1 MVSPLKMKMDLLESP
16 MTKYF
21 IYIFLLF
28 MTALS
33 PFAGTAT
40 LDFSTL
46 FDTGS
51 LSQRIFLELRL
62 PRILLA
68 FVVGGT
74 LALAGL
80 LFQTLFR
87 NALMTP
93 FTLGVSGGAVLGAG
107 ISIKLGLGL
116 IFGISA
122 VSVFGF
128 IGALSTVVLLIV
140 LSRYLKRAE
149 QESLLL
155 LGIALSFFYT
165 SALMVIFYLSSF
177 TETATIMRFTMGSLS
192 IVGYES
198 VIIISIIAAVLL
210 GTLYL
215 KRFELQILAISDEQ
229 ASLKGINTKQL
240 TYFFLLITS
249 LAIGVLVSLTGP
261 IGFIGL
267 IIPHMIRKLYQRP
280 VSQLIFPV
288 FFLGGLFLLACDT
301 LARFFSTG
309 SEIPIG
315 VITALIGGPFFIYL
329 IISKQ
334 R

>member
-1 MVSPLKMKMDLLESP
+1 MPKILLWTVLFGFTIISPFIGTANLDLNTLLES
-16 MTKYF
+16 
-21 IYIFLLF
+21 
-28 MTALS
+28 S
-33 PFAGTAT
+33 
-40 LDFSTL
+40 
-46 FDTGS
+46 S

-107 ISIKLGLGL
+107 IAIKLGLGL
-116 IFGISA
+116 ILGISA
-122 VSVFGF
+122 VSLFGF
-128 IGALSTVVLLIV
+128 IGALSTVILLIV
-140 LSRYLKRAE
+140 LSHYLKRAE

-155 LGIALSFFYT
+155 LGIALSFFYS
-165 SALMVIFYLSSF
+165 SALMIIFYLSSF

-192 IVGYES
+192 VVGYDS
-198 VIIISIIAAVLL
+198 VISISIIAGILLSVLWM
-210 GTLYL
+210 

-229 ASLKGINTKQL
+229 ASLKGIDTKKL
-240 TYFFLLITS
+240 TYVFLAISS

-267 IIPHMIRKLYQRP
+267 IIPHMIRKLYQKS
-280 VSQLIFPV
+280 VSQLIIPV
-288 FFLGGLFLLACDT
+288 FILGGLFLLACDT
-301 LARFFSTG
+301 VARYFSTG

-315 VITALIGGPFFIYL
+315 VVTALIGGPFFIYL

>member
-1 MVSPLKMKMDLLESP
+1 MHRLVWVLL
-16 MTKYF
+16 
-21 IYIFLLF
+21 IVLAL
-28 MTALS
+28 LS
-33 PFAGTAT
+33 PFSGTAT
-40 LDFSTL
+40 LDMNAL
-46 FDTGS
+46 FEAGS

-68 FVVGGT
+68 FAAGGT

-107 ISIKLGLGL
+107 IAIKLGLG
-116 IFGISA
+116 IAFGISA
-122 VSVFGF
+122 VSLFGF
-128 IGALSTVVLLIV
+128 TGAFSTVILLIV

-192 IVGYES
+192 IVGYDNVITVS
-198 VIIISIIAAVLL
+198 VFAALLLLVLW
-210 GTLYL
+210 L
-215 KRFELQILAISDEQ
+215 KRFELQLLSISDEQ
-229 ASLKGINTKQL
+229 ASLKGVNTKQL
-240 TYFFLLITS
+240 TYLFLIITS

-267 IIPHMIRKLYQRP
+267 IIPHMLRKLYQRP
-280 VSQLIFPV
+280 VSSLILPV
-288 FFLGGLFLLACDT
+288 FILGGLFLLACDT
-301 LARFFSTG
+301 VARYFSTG

-315 VITALIGGPFFIYL
+315 VVTALIGGPFFIYL

>member
-1 MVSPLKMKMDLLESP
+1 MPKLVWSVL
-16 MTKYF
+16 
-21 IYIFLLF
+21 ILF
-28 MTALS
+28 AFLS
-33 PFAGTAT
+33 PFIGTAN
-40 LDFSTL
+40 LDFNAL
-46 FDTGS
+46 FEAGS

-68 FVVGGT
+68 FVTGGT

-107 ISIKLGLGL
+107 LAIKLGLSVTL
-116 IFGISA
+116 GISA
-122 VSVFGF
+122 VSLFGF
-128 IGALSTVVLLIV
+128 TGAFSTVILLIV
-140 LSRYLKRAE
+140 LSKYLKKAE

-192 IVGYES
+192 IVGYDN
-198 VIIISIIAAVLL
+198 VIFIAVFAGLL
-210 GTLYL
+210 LVSLWL
-215 KRFELQILAISDEQ
+215 KRFELQLLSISDEQ
-229 ASLKGINTKQL
+229 ASLKGVNTKQL
-240 TYFFLLITS
+240 TYFFLIITS

-267 IIPHMIRKLYQRP
+267 IIPHMLRKLYQRP
-280 VSQLIFPV
+280 VSDLIVPV
-288 FFLGGLFLLACDT
+288 FILGGLFLLACDT
-301 LARFFSTG
+301 IARYLSTG

-315 VITALIGGPFFIYL
+315 VVTALIGGPFFIYL

>member
-1 MVSPLKMKMDLLESP
+1 MNKIYLWVILL
-16 MTKYF
+16 
-21 IYIFLLF
+21 IL
-28 MTALS
+28 TALS

-40 LDFSTL
+40 LDFNTL
-46 FDTGS
+46 FEAGS

-68 FVVGGT
+68 FSVGGT

-116 IFGISA
+116 ILGISA
-122 VSVFGF
+122 VSLFGF
-128 IGALSTVVLLIV
+128 IGAVSTVVLLII

-192 IVGYES
+192 VVGYED
-198 VIIISIIAAVLL
+198 VITSSIFATILVL
-210 GTLYL
+210 TLWFN
-215 KRFELQILAISDEQ
+215 RFELQLLSISDEQ
-229 ASLKGINTKQL
+229 ASLKGVNTKKL
-240 TYFFLLITS
+240 TYFFLIITS
-249 LAIGVLVSLTGP
+249 LCIGVLVSLTGP

-267 IIPHMIRKLYQRP
+267 IIPHMIKRLYQRA
-280 VSQLIFPV
+280 VSSLIFPV
-288 FFLGGLFLLACDT
+288 FILGGLFLLACDT
-301 LARFFSTG
+301 FARFLSSG

>member
-1 MVSPLKMKMDLLESP
+1 MPKLVWSVL
-16 MTKYF
+16 
-21 IYIFLLF
+21 ILF
-28 MTALS
+28 AFLS
-33 PFAGTAT
+33 PFIGTAN
-40 LDFSTL
+40 LDFNAL
-46 FDTGS
+46 FEAGS

-68 FVVGGT
+68 FVTGGT

-107 ISIKLGLGL
+107 LAIKLGLSVTL
-116 IFGISA
+116 GISA
-122 VSVFGF
+122 VSLFGF
-128 IGALSTVVLLIV
+128 TGAFSTVILLIV
-140 LSRYLKRAE
+140 LSKYLKKAE

-192 IVGYES
+192 IVGYDN
-198 VIIISIIAAVLL
+198 VIFIAVFAGLL
-210 GTLYL
+210 LVSLWL
-215 KRFELQILAISDEQ
+215 KRFELQLLSISDEQ
-229 ASLKGINTKQL
+229 ASLKGVNTKQL
-240 TYFFLLITS
+240 TYFFLIITS

-267 IIPHMIRKLYQRP
+267 IIPHMLRKLYQRP
-280 VSQLIFPV
+280 VSDLIVPV
-288 FFLGGLFLLACDT
+288 FILGGLFLLACDT
-301 LARFFSTG
+301 IARYLSTG

-315 VITALIGGPFFIYL
+315 VVTALIGGPFFIYL

-334 R
+334 K

>member
-1 MVSPLKMKMDLLESP
+1 MHKLVWSVL
-16 MTKYF
+16 
-21 IYIFLLF
+21 ILF
-28 MTALS
+28 AILS
-33 PFAGTAT
+33 PFIGTAS
-40 LDFSTL
+40 LDLDAL
-46 FDTGS
+46 FKAGS

-68 FVVGGT
+68 FVTGGT

-107 ISIKLGLGL
+107 IAIKLGLSVTL
-116 IFGISA
+116 GISA
-122 VSVFGF
+122 VSLFGF
-128 IGALSTVVLLIV
+128 TGAFSTVILLIV
-140 LSRYLKRAE
+140 LSKYLKKAE

-192 IVGYES
+192 IVGYDN
-198 VIIISIIAAVLL
+198 VIFIAVFAGLL
-210 GTLYL
+210 LVSLWL
-215 KRFELQILAISDEQ
+215 KRFELQLLSISDEQ
-229 ASLKGINTKQL
+229 ASLKGVNTKQL
-240 TYFFLLITS
+240 TYFFLIITS

-267 IIPHMIRKLYQRP
+267 IIPHMLRKLYQRP
-280 VSQLIFPV
+280 VSDLIVPV
-288 FFLGGLFLLACDT
+288 FILGGLFLLACDT
-301 LARFFSTG
+301 ITRYLSTG

-315 VITALIGGPFFIYL
+315 VVTALIGGPFFIYL

>member
-1 MVSPLKMKMDLLESP
+1 
-16 MTKYF
+16 
-21 IYIFLLF
+21 
-28 MTALS
+28 
-33 PFAGTAT
+33 
-40 LDFSTL
+40 
-46 FDTGS
+46 S

-107 ISIKLGLGL
+107 IAIKLGVGL
-116 IFGISA
+116 IVGISA
-122 VSVFGF
+122 VSLFGF
-128 IGALSTVVLLIV
+128 IGALSTVILLIV
-140 LSRYLKRAE
+140 LSHYLKRAE

-155 LGIALSFFYT
+155 LGIALSFFYS
-165 SALMVIFYLSSF
+165 SALMIIFYLSSF

-192 IVGYES
+192 VVGYDS
-198 VIIISIIAAVLL
+198 VISISIIAGILLSVLWM
-210 GTLYL
+210 

-229 ASLKGINTKQL
+229 ASLKGIDTKKL
-240 TYFFLLITS
+240 TYVFLAISS

-267 IIPHMIRKLYQRP
+267 IIPHMIRKLYQKS
-280 VSQLIFPV
+280 VSQLILPV
-288 FFLGGLFLLACDT
+288 FILGGLFLLACDT
-301 LARFFSTG
+301 VARYFSTG

-315 VITALIGGPFFIYL
+315 VVTALIGGPFFIYL

>member
-1 MVSPLKMKMDLLESP
+1 MNKVI
-16 MTKYF
+16 
-21 IYIFLLF
+21 IYAVLVF
-28 MTALS
+28 MTLLS

-40 LDFSTL
+40 LDFNSI
-46 FDTGS
+46 FQTGS
-51 LSQRIFLELRL
+51 LSQHIFLELRL

-68 FVVGGT
+68 FLVGGV

-87 NALMTP
+87 NTLMTP

-107 ISIKLGLGL
+107 IAIKLGLGL
-116 IFGISA
+116 ILGISA
-122 VSVFGF
+122 VSFFGF
-128 IGALSTVVLLIV
+128 IGALSTIILLIT

-198 VIIISIIAAVLL
+198 VLSIFIISGILL
-210 GTLYL
+210 MTLYL

-240 TYFFLLITS
+240 TYLFLVITS
-249 LAIGVLVSLTGP
+249 LAIGILVSLTGP

-267 IIPHMIRKLYQRP
+267 IIPHMIRKLYQVP
-280 VSQLIFPV
+280 VSQLIFPI
-288 FFLGGLFLLACDT
+288 FIFGGLFLLACDT
-301 LARFFSTG
+301 LARYFSTG

-315 VITALIGGPFFIYL
+315 VVTALIGGPFFIYL

>member
-1 MVSPLKMKMDLLESP
+1 MSSYLIWLTLL
-16 MTKYF
+16 
-21 IYIFLLF
+21 LL
-28 MTALS
+28 ALLS
-33 PFAGTAT
+33 PFAGTAS
-40 LDFSTL
+40 LDFNAL
-46 FDTGS
+46 FETGS
-51 LSQRIFLELRL
+51 LSQRIFMELRL

-68 FVVGGT
+68 FIAGGT

-87 NALMTP
+87 NSLMTP

-107 ISIKLGLGL
+107 VAIKLGLS
-116 IFGISA
+116 IVFGISA
-122 VSVFGF
+122 ISFFGF
-128 IGALSTVVLLIV
+128 IGAFSTVVLLII
-140 LSRYLKRAE
+140 LSRYLKKAE

-192 IVGYES
+192 IVGYET
-198 VIIISIIAAVLL
+198 VITTSLFAGILL
-210 GTLYL
+210 LTLWL
-215 KRFELQILAISDEQ
+215 RRFELQLLSISEEQ
-229 ASLKGINTKQL
+229 ASLKGVNTRQL
-240 TYFFLLITS
+240 TYLFLLISS

-267 IIPHMIRKLYQRP
+267 IIPHMLRKIYQRP
-280 VSQLIFPV
+280 VASLIIPV
-288 FFLGGLFLLACDT
+288 FVLGGLFLLACDT
-301 LARFFSTG
+301 IARFFSTG

-315 VITALIGGPFFIYL
+315 VVTALIGGPFFIYL
-329 IISKQ
+329 IISRQ

>member
-1 MVSPLKMKMDLLESP
+1 MPSYLIWI
-16 MTKYF
+16 F
-21 IYIFLLF
+21 FLLL
-28 MTALS
+28 ALLS

-40 LDFSTL
+40 LDFNAL
-46 FDTGS
+46 FETGS

-68 FVVGGT
+68 FISGGT

-107 ISIKLGLGL
+107 IAIKLGVSVAL
-116 IFGISA
+116 GISA
-122 VSVFGF
+122 ISLFGF
-128 IGALSTVVLLIV
+128 MGAFSTVVLLIV

-192 IVGYES
+192 IVGYDT
-198 VIIISIIAAVLL
+198 VITTSIFAGILL
-210 GTLYL
+210 STLWL
-215 KRFELQILAISDEQ
+215 KRFELQLLSISEEQ
-229 ASLKGINTKQL
+229 ASLKGINTQQM
-240 TYFFLLITS
+240 TYLFLIISS

-267 IIPHMIRKLYQRP
+267 IIPHMLRKIYQRP
-280 VSQLIFPV
+280 VSSLILPTFI
-288 FFLGGLFLLACDT
+288 LGGLFLLACDT
-301 LARFFSTG
+301 LARYFSTG

-329 IISKQ
+329 IISRQ

>member
-1 MVSPLKMKMDLLESP
+1 MVYLVYLMSKVYLWVPLILL
-16 MTKYF
+16 M
-21 IYIFLLF
+21 L
-28 MTALS
+28 LS
-33 PFAGTAT
+33 PFVGIMD
-40 LDFSTL
+40 LDYSSL
-46 FDTGS
+46 LKANS

-68 FVVGGT
+68 FCVGGT

-93 FTLGVSGGAVLGAG
+93 FTLGVSGGAVLGAA

-116 IFGISA
+116 IIGISA
-122 VSVFGF
+122 VSLFGF
-128 IGALSTVVLLIV
+128 IGAVSTVILLII
-140 LSRYLKRAE
+140 LSKYLKKSG

-155 LGIALSFFYT
+155 IGIALSFFYT

-177 TETATIMRFTMGSLS
+177 TENATIMRFTMGSLS
-192 IVGYES
+192 VVGYES
-198 VIIISIIAAVLL
+198 IIPASIFSFILL
-210 GTLYL
+210 LILYL

-229 ASLKGINTKQL
+229 ASLKGIDTKRL
-240 TYFFLLITS
+240 TYFFLIITS
-249 LAIGVLVSLTGP
+249 LSIGVLVSLTGP

-267 IIPHMIRKLYQRP
+267 IIPHMIKRIYQRP
-280 VSQLIFPV
+280 VSELIFPV
-288 FFLGGLFLLACDT
+288 FILGGLFLLACDT
-301 LARFFSTG
+301 LARYLSTT

-334 R
+334 K

>member
-1 MVSPLKMKMDLLESP
+1 MSKYLLW
-16 MTKYF
+16 
-21 IYIFLLF
+21 
-28 MTALS
+28 TALLIFALAS
-33 PFAGTAT
+33 PFVGIAT
-40 LDFSTL
+40 LDIDTIL
-46 FDTGS
+46 ETGS
-51 LSQRIFLELRL
+51 LSHRIFFDLRL

-68 FVVGGT
+68 FMVGGS

-107 ISIKLGLGL
+107 IAIKLGLDITL
-116 IFGISA
+116 GISA
-122 VSVFGF
+122 ISLFGF
-128 IGALSTVVLLIV
+128 GGALFTIVLLII
-140 LSRYLKRAE
+140 LSRYLLKAR

-192 IVGYES
+192 IVGYTN
-198 VIIISIIAAVLL
+198 VIIISVASIFLL
-210 GTLYL
+210 LL
-215 KRFELQILAISDEQ
+215 LWFKRFELQLLALSDEQ
-229 ASLKGINTKQL
+229 AALKGIDTQKL
-240 TYFFLLITS
+240 SYFLLLVTS
-249 LAIGVLVSLTGP
+249 IIIGILVSLTGP

-267 IIPHMIRKLYQRP
+267 IIPHMIRRLYQKSV
-280 VSQLIFPV
+280 VSLIVPV
-288 FFLGGLFLLACDT
+288 FVLGGLFLLACDT
-301 LARFFSTG
+301 VARFFSTS

-329 IISKQ
+329 IISRQ

>member
-1 MVSPLKMKMDLLESP
+1 MSRTLWMLL
-16 MTKYF
+16 
-21 IYIFLLF
+21 LVL
-28 MTALS
+28 ALLS
-33 PFAGTAT
+33 PFAGTAK
-40 LDFSTL
+40 LDLSAL
-46 FDTGS
+46 FEAGS

-68 FVVGGT
+68 FFTGGT

-116 IFGISA
+116 VFGISA
-122 VSVFGF
+122 VSLFGF
-128 IGALSTVVLLIV
+128 VGAFSTVLLLIL
-140 LSRYLKRAE
+140 LSRYLKKAE

-155 LGIALSFFYT
+155 LGIALSFFYS

-192 IVGYES
+192 VVGYS
-198 VIIISIIAAVLL
+198 HVITVSFFAAMLL
-210 GTLYL
+210 FALWL
-215 KRFELQILAISDEQ
+215 KRFELQLLSISDEQ
-229 ASLKGINTKQL
+229 AALKGVNTQRL
-240 TYFFLLITS
+240 TYLFLLITS

-261 IGFIGL
+261 IGFVGL
-267 IIPHMIRKLYQRP
+267 IIPHMMRKLCRKP
-280 VSQLIFPV
+280 LSSLIVPV

-301 LARFFSTG
+301 VARFFSSG

-315 VITALIGGPFFIYL
+315 VVTALVGGPFFIYL

-334 R
+334 KS

>member
-1 MVSPLKMKMDLLESP
+1 MPSYLIWI
-16 MTKYF
+16 F
-21 IYIFLLF
+21 FLLL
-28 MTALS
+28 ALLS

-40 LDFSTL
+40 LDFNAL
-46 FDTGS
+46 FETGS

-68 FVVGGT
+68 FISGGT

-107 ISIKLGLGL
+107 IAIKLGVSVAL
-116 IFGISA
+116 GISA
-122 VSVFGF
+122 ISLFGF
-128 IGALSTVVLLIV
+128 MGAFSTVVLLIV

-192 IVGYES
+192 IVGYDT
-198 VIIISIIAAVLL
+198 VITTSIFAGILL
-210 GTLYL
+210 STLWL
-215 KRFELQILAISDEQ
+215 KRFELQLLSISEEQ
-229 ASLKGINTKQL
+229 ASLKGINTQQM
-240 TYFFLLITS
+240 TYLFLIISS

-267 IIPHMIRKLYQRP
+267 IIPHMLRKIYQRP
-280 VSQLIFPV
+280 VSSLILPTFI
-288 FFLGGLFLLACDT
+288 LGGLFLLACDT
-301 LARFFSTG
+301 LARYFSTA

-329 IISKQ
+329 IISRQ

>member
-1 MVSPLKMKMDLLESP
+1 MHRLVWVLL
-16 MTKYF
+16 
-21 IYIFLLF
+21 IFLAL
-28 MTALS
+28 LS
-33 PFAGTAT
+33 PFSGTAT
-40 LDFSTL
+40 LDMGTL
-46 FDTGS
+46 FETDS

-68 FVVGGT
+68 FAAGGT

-107 ISIKLGLGL
+107 MAIKLGLS
-116 IFGISA
+116 IAFGISA
-122 VSVFGF
+122 VSLFGF
-128 IGALSTVVLLIV
+128 IGAFSTVVLLIV

-192 IVGYES
+192 IVGYDNVIAVS
-198 VIIISIIAAVLL
+198 VFAALLLLVLWI
-210 GTLYL
+210 
-215 KRFELQILAISDEQ
+215 KRFELQLLSISDEQ
-229 ASLKGINTKQL
+229 ASLKGVNTKQL
-240 TYFFLLITS
+240 TYLFLIITS

-267 IIPHMIRKLYQRP
+267 IIPHMLRKLHQRP
-280 VSQLIFPV
+280 VSSLILPV
-288 FFLGGLFLLACDT
+288 FVLGGLFLLACDT
-301 LARFFSTG
+301 VARFFSTG

-315 VITALIGGPFFIYL
+315 VVTALIGGPFFIYL

>member
-1 MVSPLKMKMDLLESP
+1 MYKLILSFL
-16 MTKYF
+16 
-21 IYIFLLF
+21 IFL
-28 MTALS
+28 ALIS
-33 PFAGTAT
+33 PFVGTAT
-40 LDFSTL
+40 LDINALLETS
-46 FDTGS
+46 S

-68 FVVGGT
+68 FVAGGT

-107 ISIKLGLGL
+107 IAIKLGLG
-116 IFGISA
+116 ITFGISA
-122 VSVFGF
+122 VSLFGF
-128 IGALSTVVLLIV
+128 TGAFSTVVLLIV

-192 IVGYES
+192 IVGYDN
-198 VIIISIIAAVLL
+198 VITISIFGAILL
-210 GTLYL
+210 VTLWL
-215 KRFELQILAISDEQ
+215 KRFELQLLSISDEQ
-229 ASLKGINTKQL
+229 AALKGINTKQL
-240 TYFFLLITS
+240 TYLFLLITS

-267 IIPHMIRKLYQRP
+267 IIPHMLRKLYQKP
-280 VSQLIFPV
+280 VSALILPV
-288 FFLGGLFLLACDT
+288 FILGGLFLLACDT
-301 LARFFSTG
+301 VARYFSTG

-315 VITALIGGPFFIYL
+315 VVTALIGGPFFIYL

-334 R
+334 K

>member
-1 MVSPLKMKMDLLESP
+1 MPKLLLWS
-16 MTKYF
+16 
-21 IYIFLLF
+21 FLILI
-28 MTALS
+28 AIIS
-33 PFAGTAT
+33 PFAGTAS
-40 LDFSTL
+40 LDYNSL
-46 FDTGS
+46 FESGS

-62 PRILLA
+62 PRIILA
-68 FVVGGT
+68 FVAGGT

-87 NALMTP
+87 NSLMTP

-116 IFGISA
+116 ILGVSA
-122 VSVFGF
+122 VSLFGF
-128 IGALSTVVLLIV
+128 IGALSTVILLIV

-198 VIIISIIAAVLL
+198 VITISIIAGILL
-210 GTLYL
+210 GVLWL
-215 KRFELQILAISDEQ
+215 KRYELQILAISDEQ
-229 ASLKGINTKQL
+229 ATLKGINTKRL
-240 TYFFLLITS
+240 TYLFLIITS

-267 IIPHMIRKLYQRP
+267 IIPHMIRKIYQKS
-280 VSQLIFPV
+280 VSKLIFPV
-288 FFLGGLFLLACDT
+288 FALGGFFLLACDT
-301 LARFFSTG
+301 LARYLSTG

>member
-1 MVSPLKMKMDLLESP
+1 MNKIYLWVSLIIL
-16 MTKYF
+16 TF
-21 IYIFLLF
+21 F
-28 MTALS
+28 S
-33 PFAGTAT
+33 PFAGTAS
-40 LDFSTL
+40 LDFNTI
-46 FDTGS
+46 FETNS

-74 LALAGL
+74 LGLAGL

-87 NALMTP
+87 NSLMTP

-107 ISIKLGLGL
+107 ISIKLGLGFIL
-116 IFGISA
+116 GVSA
-122 VSVFGF
+122 VSLFGF
-128 IGALSTVVLLIV
+128 IGAFSTVILLIV
-140 LSRYLKRAE
+140 LSTYLKKAE

-192 IVGYES
+192 IIGYES
-198 VIIISIIAAVLL
+198 LITVSIFTGLL
-210 GTLYL
+210 LTLLYF
-215 KRFELQILAISDEQ
+215 KRFELQLLSISDEQ
-229 ASLKGINTKQL
+229 AALKGVNTKQL
-240 TYFFLLITS
+240 TYLFLGISS

-267 IIPHMIRKLYQRP
+267 IIPHMVRKIYQEP
-280 VSQLIFPV
+280 VNTLIFPV
-288 FFLGGLFLLACDT
+288 FFAGGFFLLACDT
-301 LARFFSTG
+301 LTRFISTG

-315 VITALIGGPFFIYL
+315 VVTALIGGPFFIYL

-334 R
+334 N

>member
-1 MVSPLKMKMDLLESP
+1 MHRLVWVLL
-16 MTKYF
+16 
-21 IYIFLLF
+21 IVLAL
-28 MTALS
+28 LS
-33 PFAGTAT
+33 PFSGTAT
-40 LDFSTL
+40 LDMGTL
-46 FDTGS
+46 FETGS

-68 FVVGGT
+68 FAAGGT

-107 ISIKLGLGL
+107 IAIKLGLG
-116 IFGISA
+116 IAFGISA
-122 VSVFGF
+122 VSLFGF
-128 IGALSTVVLLIV
+128 TGAFSTVILLIV

-192 IVGYES
+192 IVGYDNVITVS
-198 VIIISIIAAVLL
+198 VFAALLLLVLW
-210 GTLYL
+210 L
-215 KRFELQILAISDEQ
+215 KRFELQLLSISDEQ
-229 ASLKGINTKQL
+229 ASLKGVNTKQL
-240 TYFFLLITS
+240 TYLFLVITS

-267 IIPHMIRKLYQRP
+267 IIPHMLRKLYQRP
-280 VSQLIFPV
+280 VSSLILPV
-288 FFLGGLFLLACDT
+288 FILGGLFLLACDT
-301 LARFFSTG
+301 VARYFSTG

-315 VITALIGGPFFIYL
+315 VVTALIGGPFFIYL

>member
-1 MVSPLKMKMDLLESP
+1 MHRLVWVLL
-16 MTKYF
+16 
-21 IYIFLLF
+21 IFLAL
-28 MTALS
+28 LS
-33 PFAGTAT
+33 PFSGTAT
-40 LDFSTL
+40 LDMGTL
-46 FDTGS
+46 FETDS

-68 FVVGGT
+68 FAAGGT

-107 ISIKLGLGL
+107 MAIKLGLS
-116 IFGISA
+116 IAFGISA
-122 VSVFGF
+122 VSLFGF
-128 IGALSTVVLLIV
+128 IGAFSTVILLIV

-192 IVGYES
+192 IVGYDNVIAVS
-198 VIIISIIAAVLL
+198 VFAALLLLVLWI
-210 GTLYL
+210 
-215 KRFELQILAISDEQ
+215 KRFELQLLSISDEQ
-229 ASLKGINTKQL
+229 ASLKGVNTKQL
-240 TYFFLLITS
+240 TYLFLIITS

-267 IIPHMIRKLYQRP
+267 IIPHMLRKLHQKP
-280 VSQLIFPV
+280 VSSLILPV
-288 FFLGGLFLLACDT
+288 FVLGGLFLLACDT
-301 LARFFSTG
+301 VARFFSTG

-315 VITALIGGPFFIYL
+315 VVTALIGGPFFIYL

>member
-1 MVSPLKMKMDLLESP
+1 MPKLLLWTTLLLIAIVSPF
-16 MTKYF
+16 T
-21 IYIFLLF
+21 
-28 MTALS
+28 
-33 PFAGTAT
+33 GTAS
-40 LDFSTL
+40 LDYNTL
-46 FDTGS
+46 FETGS

-68 FVVGGT
+68 FVAGGT

-107 ISIKLGLGL
+107 ISIKLGFTLILGV
-116 IFGISA
+116 SA
-122 VSVFGF
+122 VSLFGF
-128 IGALSTVVLLIV
+128 IGALFTVVLLII

-198 VIIISIIAAVLL
+198 VITISIISAVLL
-210 GTLYL
+210 TVLYL

-229 ASLKGINTKQL
+229 ASLKGINTKRL
-240 TYFFLLITS
+240 TYTFLVITS

-267 IIPHMIRKLYQRP
+267 IIPHMIRKLYQKP
-280 VSQLIFPV
+280 VSELIFAV
-288 FFLGGLFLLACDT
+288 FFLGGFFLLACDT
-301 LARFFSTG
+301 LARYFSTG

>member
-1 MVSPLKMKMDLLESP
+1 MLNYLIWVVLLILALLSPL
-16 MTKYF
+16 
-21 IYIFLLF
+21 
-28 MTALS
+28 
-33 PFAGTAT
+33 AGTAT
-40 LDFSTL
+40 LDFNAL
-46 FDTGS
+46 FESGS

-68 FVVGGT
+68 FVAGGT

-107 ISIKLGLGL
+107 LAIKLG
-116 IFGISA
+116 IAVTFGISA
-122 VSVFGF
+122 ISFFGF
-128 IGALSTVVLLIV
+128 IGAFSTIVLLIV
-140 LSRYLKRAE
+140 LSRYLKKAE

-192 IVGYES
+192 IVGYDN
-198 VIIISIIAAVLL
+198 VITTSLFAGVLL
-210 GTLYL
+210 FTLWL
-215 KRFELQILAISDEQ
+215 KRFELQLLSISDEQ
-229 ASLKGINTKQL
+229 AALKGVNTKQL
-240 TYFFLLITS
+240 TYLFLVISS

-267 IIPHMIRKLYQRP
+267 IIPHMLRKVYQRP
-280 VSQLIFPV
+280 VSSLIIPV
-288 FFLGGLFLLACDT
+288 FILGGLFLLACDT
-301 LARFFSTG
+301 IARYFSSG

-315 VITALIGGPFFIYL
+315 VVTALIGGPFFIYL
-329 IISKQ
+329 IISRQ

>member
-1 MVSPLKMKMDLLESP
+1 MYRLVWILL
-16 MTKYF
+16 
-21 IYIFLLF
+21 IFLAL
-28 MTALS
+28 LS
-33 PFAGTAT
+33 PFSGTAT
-40 LDFSTL
+40 LDIGTL
-46 FDTGS
+46 FEAGS

-68 FVVGGT
+68 FAAGGT

-107 ISIKLGLGL
+107 IAIKLGLG
-116 IFGISA
+116 IAFGISA
-122 VSVFGF
+122 VSLFGF
-128 IGALSTVVLLIV
+128 AGAFSTVILLIV

-192 IVGYES
+192 IVGYDN
-198 VIIISIIAAVLL
+198 VITVSAFAALLLLVLW
-210 GTLYL
+210 L
-215 KRFELQILAISDEQ
+215 KRFELQLLSISDEQ
-229 ASLKGINTKQL
+229 ASLKGVNTKQL
-240 TYFFLLITS
+240 TYLFLIITS

-267 IIPHMIRKLYQRP
+267 IIPHMLRKLYQRP
-280 VSQLIFPV
+280 VSSLILPV
-288 FFLGGLFLLACDT
+288 FVLGGLFLLACDT
-301 LARFFSTG
+301 VARYFSTG

-315 VITALIGGPFFIYL
+315 VVTALIGGPFFIYL
-329 IISKQ
+329 IIAKQ

>member
-1 MVSPLKMKMDLLESP
+1 MNKLYLWFVLL
-16 MTKYF
+16 T
-21 IYIFLLF
+21 LAL
-28 MTALS
+28 LS

-40 LDFSTL
+40 LDFGTI
-46 FDTGS
+46 FEANS

-74 LALAGL
+74 LGLAGL

-87 NALMTP
+87 NSLMTP

-107 ISIKLGLGL
+107 IAIKLGLTL

-122 VSVFGF
+122 VSLFGF
-128 IGALSTVVLLIV
+128 LGAFSTVLLLIV
-140 LSRYLKRAE
+140 LSRYLKKAE

-192 IVGYES
+192 VVGYES
-198 VIIISIIAAVLL
+198 VLTISLFSALL
-210 GTLYL
+210 LALLYF
-215 KRFELQILAISDEQ
+215 KRFELQLLSISDEQ
-229 ASLKGINTKQL
+229 ASLKGVNTKQL
-240 TYFFLLITS
+240 TYLFLGVSS

-267 IIPHMIRKLYQRP
+267 IIPHMVRKVYQRP
-280 VSQLIFPV
+280 VSSLIFPV
-288 FFLGGLFLLACDT
+288 FFVGGFFLLACDT
-301 LARFFSTG
+301 LTRVISIG

-315 VITALIGGPFFIYL
+315 VVTALIGGPFFIYL

-334 R
+334 SA

>member
-1 MVSPLKMKMDLLESP
+1 MSSYLIWLTLL
-16 MTKYF
+16 
-21 IYIFLLF
+21 LL
-28 MTALS
+28 ALLS
-33 PFAGTAT
+33 PFAGTAS
-40 LDFSTL
+40 LDFNAL
-46 FDTGS
+46 FETGS

-68 FVVGGT
+68 FIAGGT

-87 NALMTP
+87 NSLMTP

-107 ISIKLGLGL
+107 VAIKLGLSSV
-116 IFGISA
+116 FGISA
-122 VSVFGF
+122 ISFFGF
-128 IGALSTVVLLIV
+128 IGAFSTVVLLII
-140 LSRYLKRAE
+140 LSRYLKKAE

-192 IVGYES
+192 IVGYET
-198 VIIISIIAAVLL
+198 VITTSLFAGILL
-210 GTLYL
+210 LTLWL
-215 KRFELQILAISDEQ
+215 RRFELQLLSISEEQ
-229 ASLKGINTKQL
+229 ASLKGVNTRQL
-240 TYFFLLITS
+240 TYLFLLISS

-267 IIPHMIRKLYQRP
+267 IIPHMLRKIYQRP
-280 VSQLIFPV
+280 VASLIIPV
-288 FFLGGLFLLACDT
+288 FVLGGLFLLACDT
-301 LARFFSTG
+301 IARFFSTG

-315 VITALIGGPFFIYL
+315 VVTALIGGPFFIYL
-329 IISKQ
+329 IISRQ